1 MEKTTPLTVNITP
14 ARESFVR
21 ERVAVGRFVTASE
34 VVEQALALLEERE
47 RHREA
52 IIDEIRRDI
61 EVGFKQA
68 EAGQLRDGKAVFEE
82 IRSRRPR

>member
-1 MEKTTPLTVNITP
+1 MEKTTPLTVNISP
-14 ARESFVR
+14 SRESFVR
-21 ERVAVGRFVTASE
+21 DRVAAGRFVTASQ
-34 VVEQALALLEERE
+34 VVEEALALLEERE

-61 EVGFKQA
+61 EIGFEQA
-68 EAGQLRDGKAVFEE
+68 EAGELRDGEAVFEE

>member
-1 MEKTTPLTVNITP
+1 LEKTTPLTVNITP

-21 ERVAVGRFVTASE
+21 DRVAAGRFVTASE
-34 VVEQALALLEERE
+34 VVEEALALLEERE